1 MNTDPIVEF
10 HQRRRR
16 RFKEQ
21 NIPELSVR
29 QYNEMSRRMSSCK
42 KCTARK
48 HLLIKPK
55 SDVRFIAADDWNII
69 T

>member
-21 NIPELSVR
+21 NILELSVR
-29 QYNEMSRRMSSCK
+29 DQPTGNIM
-42 KCTARK
+42 KCQEECPLAK
-48 HLLIKPK
+48 NAPPE
-55 SDVRFIAADDWNII
+55 NICS
-69 T
+69 